1 MLPTKVSLNSS
12 FPSSSFEQEIA
23 PCSSICNASYAT
35 KSKRKQEFWHLV
47 PSLFLLITHS
57 LRVRAINWTN
67 TFRKLECFM
76 VCPCRPPPYSS
87 TTRLCLSSLPR
98 MSCSINFPVN
108 TLVFIEWPHFF
119 ISIGT
124 NIDFITYLQN
134 IQYSVTLMIPMYLLA
149 VFCLQYKIH
158 CQLRTHNFLIFIEEN
173 KISLEPMKDE

>member
-1 MLPTKVSLNSS
+1 MLHTKVSLNSS

-47 PSLFLLITHS
+47 PSLFLLLTYHS

-67 TFRKLECFM
+67 TFWKLECFM

-108 TLVFIEWPHFF
+108 TFVFIEWPHFF
-119 ISIGT
+119 ISR
-124 NIDFITYLQN
+124 NKCWLY
-134 IQYSVTLMIPMYLLA
+134 YLLTKYSILGNLDDTY
-149 VFCLQYKIH
+149 VPTCS
-158 CQLRTHNFLIFIEEN
+158 FLLTI
-173 KISLEPMKDE
+173 